1 MSTTVTGPLG
11 FPHRHMLAYLAA
23 PCRPDGSI
31 VRNGRPATPGLLS
44 QGPGRM
50 DPMEST
56 SLRFAEA
63 ARALGDAARPRGWAL
78 PAFRSPPRIPGDRSI
93 RRRSD
98 GGATVAVRYRGRP
111 WPAVLADMIEGV
123 VVANEAAGVVA
134 DKVRTELWRTV
145 EACGLIGVGEVPPAP
160 PALVVSRSEPE
171 EPDRPTTV
179 KRLARVA

>member
-1 MSTTVTGPLG
+1 
-11 FPHRHMLAYLAA
+11 
-23 PCRPDGSI
+23 
-31 VRNGRPATPGLLS
+31 
-44 QGPGRM
+44 M

-93 RRRSD
+93 RRRAD

-123 VVANEAAGVVA
+123 VVANEAVGAAA
-134 DKVRTELWRTV
+134 DGVRTDLWRAL
-145 EACGLIGVGEVPPAP
+145 ESYGLIGVGEAP
-160 PALVVSRSEPE
+160 PTGPSLVVSRSVPE
-171 EPDRPTTV
+171 EPDPPTTV